1 MKSLQGKGS
10 IASSEYVF
18 PSEPTWCMV
27 MVHVHVESTVKNVK
41 FSHPNEYSDII
52 KAKKSSSCSIYK
64 GRISF
69 YCQKSIENTWSAA
82 SIDETAHQVNS
93 KAQTTV
99 VLNIISHF

>member
-1 MKSLQGKGS
+1 
-10 IASSEYVF
+10 
-18 PSEPTWCMV
+18 

-52 KAKKSSSCSIYK
+52 KAKKKSSYCSIYI
-64 GRISF
+64 GRINQSL

-82 SIDETAHQVNS
+82 SIDETAHQVNI

-99 VLNIISHF
+99 VLNMAFSLCGQIESSLFYSVHLHWYGGLH